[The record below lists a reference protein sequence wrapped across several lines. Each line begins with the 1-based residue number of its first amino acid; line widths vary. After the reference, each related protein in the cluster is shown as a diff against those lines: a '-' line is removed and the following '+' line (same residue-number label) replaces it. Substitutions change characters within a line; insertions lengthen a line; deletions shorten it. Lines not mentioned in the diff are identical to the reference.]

1 VEIDHREQRFGAAWA
16 GKKDRGPAKGVIV
29 EQDSARQGADPHYGE
44 PAKDDPHYGEGGDE
58 KPDAS
63 DQEKDAAIKRA
74 KEQARESG
82 EEASGKTGGESGGM
96 ASAD

>member
-1 VEIDHREQRFGAAWA
+1 
-16 GKKDRGPAKGVIV
+16 V

-63 DQEKDAAIKRA
+63 AQEKEEDITRA
-74 KEQARESG
+74 KEHARESG
-82 EEASGKTGGESGGM
+82 EEASEKAGGESGGM
-96 ASAD
+96 ASAY

>member
-1 VEIDHREQRFGAAWA
+1 M
-16 GKKDRGPAKGVIV
+16 

-63 DQEKDAAIKRA
+63 EHEAQEVVKRGKEHARDA
-74 KEQARESG
+74 G
-82 EEASGKTGGESGGM
+82 DEASEKTGGESGGM
-96 ASAD
+96 ASAY